1 MLANDFLSLFILRK
15 SIKDTKKVMADTI
28 FLQYCKVSWLTAIYS
43 SRDESIIKF
52 NRILFLAG
60 NSERAPSEFEFHTHW
75 TTALGNQASTIET
88 IIDGFPEAVLL
99 GQNNYLSTDLD
110 KWSGRSKTEF
120 YLKTEYLD
128 SVHENIDDNDHQA
141 DLRQAAFHQ
150 VCDLSS
156 SRQRQ
161 YYSVLRKNL

>member
-1 MLANDFLSLFILRK
+1 M
-15 SIKDTKKVMADTI
+15 
-28 FLQYCKVSWLTAIYS
+28 
-43 SRDESIIKF
+43 
-52 NRILFLAG
+52 
-60 NSERAPSEFEFHTHW
+60 
-75 TTALGNQASTIET
+75 GNQASTIET

-150 VCDLSS
+150 R
-156 SRQRQ
+156 SRIHTTNFSLASNYRTGLRHKTETIVAVTVIPVVVLVNFIIFIILV
-161 YYSVLRKNL
+161 SVVIVIIVIITQTNDRDYCIGDCTNTIFKYEFSFLVKQLDAT